1 MLYDIL
7 SIDGVELDMFGFVD
21 TQLDRTDEQAPDD
34 MVSLGEWVN
43 TFEREDYYE

>member
-1 MLYDIL
+1 MFDIFEMGGEGL
-7 SIDGVELDMFGFVD
+7 LFADIQE
-21 TQLDRTDEQAPDD
+21 DRTDEQAPDD